1 MISISFFYNRAL
13 LGFQNTHKG
22 NHPQLIDYEM
32 SVSEIVNR
40 GHEKSLVKKIE
51 NLLYIS
57 EYKRRQ
63 SAPGVKVSQKNFG
76 RDRRYPITNLFRDK
90 N

>member
-1 MISISFFYNRAL
+1 MRIGIDIMGGDHAPEKIVQGVL
-13 LGFQNTHKG
+13 LAK
-22 NHPQLIDYEM
+22 E
-32 SVSEIVNR
+32 EIKDKT
-40 GHEKSLVKKIE
+40 ELVLFGDKKKIE

>member
-1 MISISFFYNRAL
+1 MP
-13 LGFQNTHKG
+13 NTKSTIRRVRRVKI
-22 NHPQLIDYEM
+22 Q
-32 SVSEIVNR
+32 STVNR
-40 GHEKSLVKKIE
+40 LRKSKYRSAVKKIE